1 MIAEYIN
8 NHQAEFWIILGFVL
22 LSIEVSTGMVTGI
35 LLFGS
40 IGAIITGLLML
51 AGLIEESWQTGL
63 ASAAISAV
71 IVTLLLWKPLKKMQ
85 DSNIPDKDNSS
96 DLVGHE
102 FILEQDISLLS
113 PGKTRYSGIEWKV
126 EIHKDAGVDELKS
139 GQRVRVS
146 SVDAGKFR
154 VSPVQ

>member
-8 NHQAEFWIILGFVL
+8 AHQAEFWIILGFIL
-22 LSIEVSTGMVTGI
+22 LSIEVSTGITGI

-51 AGLIEESWQTGL
+51 AGVLNETWTIGIGS
-63 ASAAISAV
+63 SAICAAV
-71 IVTLLLWKPLKKMQ
+71 AAVLLWKPLQKMQ
-85 DSNIPDKDNSS
+85 NEDIPAKDNSS
-96 DLVGHE
+96 DLVGYE
-102 FILEQDISLLS
+102 FILQQDINLLS

-126 EIHKDAGVDELKS
+126 EIHKDAGVDEITS
-139 GQRVRVS
+139 GTRVAVC

-154 VSPVQ
+154 VKPG

>member
-1 MIAEYIN
+1 MIADYIN
-8 NHQAEFWIILGFVL
+8 THQSEFWIILGFIL

-51 AGLIEESWQTGL
+51 AGILPETWEAGISST
-63 ASAAISAV
+63 AICAA

-85 DSNIPDKDNSS
+85 DTGVPNKDNSS
-96 DLVGHE
+96 DLVGYE
-102 FILEQDISLLS
+102 FILKQDISLLS

-126 EIHKDAGVDELKS
+126 EIDKNSQQESIDA
-139 GQRVRVS
+139 GQRVAVS
-146 SVDAGKFR
+146 SVEVGKFF
-154 VSPVQ
+154 VKKV

>member
-1 MIAEYIN
+1 MIADYIN
-8 NHQAEFWIILGFVL
+8 THQPEFWIILGFIL

-51 AGLIEESWQTGL
+51 AGLLPETWEAGIAST
-63 ASAAISAV
+63 AISAAI
-71 IVTLLLWKPLKKMQ
+71 VTFLLWKPLKKMQ
-85 DSNIPDKDNSS
+85 DTGIAKKDNSS

-113 PGKTRYSGIEWKV
+113 PGKTRYSGIEWNV
-126 EIHKDAGVDELKS
+126 EIASDAEQESIDA
-139 GQRVRVS
+139 GQRVAVS
-146 SVDAGKFR
+146 SVEVGKFF
-154 VSPVQ
+154 VKKI

>member
-8 NHQAEFWIILGFVL
+8 THQAEFWIILGFIL
-22 LSIEVSTGMVTGI
+22 LTIEVSTGLVTGI

-51 AGLIEESWQTGL
+51 AGVLTEAWDVGL
-63 ASAAISAV
+63 ASTAICAG
-71 IVTLLLWKPLKKMQ
+71 IVTAALWKPLKKMQ
-85 DSNIPDKDNSS
+85 DGAIPEKDNSS

-102 FILEQDISLLS
+102 FVLDQDITLTT

-126 EIHKDAGVDELKS
+126 EIYKDAGVDKIPA
-139 GQRVRVS
+139 GQ
-146 SVDAGKFR
+146 SVEVCSVEVGKFR
-154 VSPVQ
+154 VKPL